1 MTKILAYI
9 LTGLLFSFPFLSPA
23 QGMNVV
29 PSIQIGYLS
38 SLQTNEEK
46 SKTTGPDDYKK
57 IKVGKEDSRNKSSL
71 VSAITGASKK
81 LKTFADAFRITTG
94 TAGRILQNQCLSAI
108 RETNH
113 HKYHTLLSVR
123 SVVMRR

>member
-38 SLQTNEEK
+38 LLRTNEEK
-46 SKTTGPDDYKK
+46 SKSTGPDDYKK
-57 IKVGKEDSRNKSSL
+57 VKVGKEYSRNKANL
-71 VSAITGASKK
+71 VSAIAKASKK
-81 LKTFADAFRITTG
+81 INTFADAFRITTG
-94 TAGRILQNQCLSAI
+94 TAGRILQNQCLSALKS
-108 RETNH
+108 TNH

-123 SVVMRR
+123 SVVLRR